1 MTNDL
6 DNILELIFGILLA
19 VGGLMMLL
27 THLEATLGR
36 PTSRPTSTARIRRYV
51 AQRIRISQRP

>member
-19 VGGLMMLL
+19 VGGLIMLL
-27 THLEATLGR
+27 THLEATLDR
-36 PTSRPTSTARIRRYV
+36 PSSRPTSTARIRSYV
-51 AQRIRISQRP
+51 ARRIRIRQRR